1 MHKIK
6 LKMTKDL
13 TLKLKKRALNSNQ
26 IQIS

>member
-1 MHKIK
+1 
-6 LKMTKDL
+6 MTKDL